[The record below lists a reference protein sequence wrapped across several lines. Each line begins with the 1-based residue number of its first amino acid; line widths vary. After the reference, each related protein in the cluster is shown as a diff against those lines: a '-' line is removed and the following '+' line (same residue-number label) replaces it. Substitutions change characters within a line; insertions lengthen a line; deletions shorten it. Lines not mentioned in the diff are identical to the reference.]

1 VKSDTTYLRA
11 LNAEYRAW
19 TGEDLYLYAS
29 QATEASQTV
38 YTFVSG
44 SVTSLAGAES
54 YLRWALETLKG
65 GQYTH
70 DAIIYIT
77 PSEETQA

>member
-1 VKSDTTYLRA
+1 MKADTTYLRA
-11 LNAEYRAW
+11 LNAEYRTW

-29 QATEASQTV
+29 QATEASQAV

-44 SVTSLAGAES
+44 SIASLAGAEG

-65 GQYTH
+65 GRYTH

>member
-1 VKSDTTYLRA
+1 MKADTTYLRA
-11 LNAEYRAW
+11 LNAEYRQW
-19 TGEDLYLYAS
+19 TGEELYLYAS

-44 SVTSLAGAES
+44 NITSLTGAEG
-54 YLRWALETLKG
+54 YLRWALETLKDG
-65 GQYTH
+65 RYTH